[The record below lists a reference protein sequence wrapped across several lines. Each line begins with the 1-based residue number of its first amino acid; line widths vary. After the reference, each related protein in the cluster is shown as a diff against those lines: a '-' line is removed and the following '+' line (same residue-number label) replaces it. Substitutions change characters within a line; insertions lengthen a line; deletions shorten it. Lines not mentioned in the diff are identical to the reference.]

1 METNM
6 KKNAVGN
13 HKFQFNNDG
22 SIDADYEI
30 VDEKNSGTNMKST
43 GNNSPNNF
51 NDDDKDKKEKKKK
64 EEFVKVKD
72 QDYFQAA

>member
-1 METNM
+1 
-6 KKNAVGN
+6 
-13 HKFQFNNDG
+13 
-22 SIDADYEI
+22 
-30 VDEKNSGTNMKST
+30 MKST